1 MFHHISKLKDFDKDL
16 NNLIG
21 ILDKDAYDAR
31 SITEIV
37 KKKKKGIRMIGM
49 LMAEIL
55 ESLGGKINF
64 GKGSSLKREDWKKLA
79 KGLGCS
85 IFISEKSTKG
95 ITTQCY
101 GEKNLFTK
109 PIKIL
114 QFDDELIALYGRR
127 YTKELVKGN
136 ILV

>member
-1 MFHHISKLKDFDKDL
+1 MFETELAIVGIVYLEMIFSKNTANIIKESFLNALLKNKPLVPTVQMFPHISKLKDFDKDL
-16 NNLIG
+16 NNFIE

-37 KKKKKGIRMIGM
+37 KKNKKGIRMIGM

-79 KGLGCS
+79 KGLG
-85 IFISEKSTKG
+85 
-95 ITTQCY
+95 
-101 GEKNLFTK
+101 
-109 PIKIL
+109 
-114 QFDDELIALYGRR
+114 
-127 YTKELVKGN
+127 
-136 ILV
+136 